1 MTQRAQRKTPK
12 SKSAAQEINIDQ
24 QLVAEGIA
32 QLASEIKV
40 LETWL
45 KELESSAKNDS
56 DTTAARKSYN
66 DMLRSRKEMLSALN
80 KHSRKGS
87 LAN

>member
-1 MTQRAQRKTPK
+1 MVSERKTPIDHI
-12 SKSAAQEINIDQ
+12 QIDQ

-45 KELESSAKNDS
+45 AELAGSETTDS
-56 DTTAARKSYN
+56 EAEAARKSYR
-66 DMLRSRKEMLSALN
+66 DMLQSRREMLTAL
-80 KHSRKGS
+80 HRHADS
-87 LAN
+87 LPHVRDS